1 MALPWSG
8 HYLGWANLE
17 SLRAEMHSLRE
28 SDERNRAEINKL
40 KLRMKNM
47 SAKLEKMKHCRQ
59 RRIRAGDAPPTDF
72 AGLPTREDDAVLR
85 CGSAAE
91 STLHHLVEK
100 HLLSPCKKERL
111 ALRVLAAKQFI
122 DAEKHDERHEQ
133 MDAFCKEL
141 RAICVQLNI
150 DQAKTND
157 VLAAFKKAALHR
169 VEPGQHECPA
179 VRCSDNSSSG
189 QQHQWPML

>member
-1 MALPWSG
+1 MASPWRG
-8 HYLGWANLE
+8 DYLGWATLE
-17 SLRAEMHSLRE
+17 SLYAEIHSLRE
-28 SDERNRAEINKL
+28 SDRRNRAEINKL
-40 KLRMKNM
+40 KLQMEKM

-72 AGLPTREDDAVLR
+72 ADLPTREDDAVLR

-122 DAEKHDERHEQ
+122 DAETHDERHEQ
-133 MDAFCKEL
+133 MDAFCEEL
-141 RAICVQLNI
+141 RPICAQLNI
-150 DQAKTND
+150 GQAKTND
-157 VLAAFKKAALHR
+157 VLAAFRKAALHR

-179 VRCSDNSSSG
+179 VRCRGSSSHRG
-189 QQHQWPML
+189 HTTYM